1 VNSPTRLTDRPAV
14 TAVAGAVTIAFS
26 AILVRLSH
34 ASPSTAA
41 VFRCAYALP
50 LLGLLAALERRR
62 FGPPTRRDLRLSAIA
77 GAFFAAD
84 LICWHHAIGDVGAGL
99 ATVLGNLQVV
109 LVGLLAWIVLGE
121 RAERR
126 VLSAIPV
133 VLAGVVLISG
143 AIGHGAYGRDPARGV
158 VFGIFT
164 GLAYAGFILVL
175 RHGNNDLRRPAAPL
189 FEATLAATV
198 FAAIAGVA
206 IGDVARPWLAGAP
219 RAHLPGPR
227 LAPHLDLASAPAGG
241 AHLRTAHD
249 PAGGIGPAGGRH
261 LRRVAIG
268 RPVRG
273 SGGRPGRSHPC
284 EPEAPQEGCCRLD
297 RGSSRLHILGG
308 VDLRTRRARRVLEL
322 VRDVPEGFV
331 RTYGDLE
338 PRAPRFA
345 GSVLAATDDV
355 DVPWHRIVR
364 ADGSLAKGER
374 QRRLLEAEGVPFR
387 GERVDLRV
395 VRLPR

>member
-1 VNSPTRLTDRPAV
+1 VNSRARLTDRPAV

-26 AILVRLSH
+26 AILVKLSH

-50 LLGLLAALERRR
+50 LLGLFAALERRQ
-62 FGPPTRRDLRLSAIA
+62 FGARTRRDLGLSAIA

-109 LVGLLAWIVLGE
+109 LVGLLAWVFLSE

-164 GLAYAGFILVL
+164 GLTYAGFILVL
-175 RHGNNDLRRPAAPL
+175 RHGNNDLRRPAGPL

-206 IGDVARPWLAGAP
+206 IGDVSFVPTWPGHGWLALLALSSQVLGW
-219 RAHLPGPR
+219 LLISISLPR
-227 LAPHLDLASAPAGG
+227 LPAALTSVLLTIQPVGSVLLGVAIFGESPSAAQFAGVVVVLAGVTLASLKP
-241 AHLRTAHD
+241 R
-249 PAGGIGPAGGRH
+249 
-261 LRRVAIG
+261 RRVA
-268 RPVRG
+268 
-273 SGGRPGRSHPC
+273 
-284 EPEAPQEGCCRLD
+284 
-297 RGSSRLHILGG
+297 
-308 VDLRTRRARRVLEL
+308 
-322 VRDVPEGFV
+322 
-331 RTYGDLE
+331 
-338 PRAPRFA
+338 
-345 GSVLAATDDV
+345 AA
-355 DVPWHRIVR
+355 
-364 ADGSLAKGER
+364 
-374 QRRLLEAEGVPFR
+374 
-387 GERVDLRV
+387 
-395 VRLPR
+395 